1 MTGYVHAYGMCF
13 ACGKPFAFN
22 PHLVPSIPI
31 GPDGQPAIGGDR
43 KPISIGLINTDRTQ
57 ELPVPAQLMPMMNQ
71 AAGMAMS
78 VEPAGGSP
86 TGLPT
91 GPILYKGPCTPM

>member
-31 GPDGQPAIGGDR
+31 GPDGEPAIGGDR
-43 KPISIGLINTDRTQ
+43 KPICRDCATASNEIRRD
-57 ELPVPAQLMPMMNQ
+57 A
-71 AAGMAMS
+71 
-78 VEPAGGSP
+78 
-86 TGLPT
+86 GLPLWNVSDEAY
-91 GPILYKGPCTPM
+91 GPVDESSLS